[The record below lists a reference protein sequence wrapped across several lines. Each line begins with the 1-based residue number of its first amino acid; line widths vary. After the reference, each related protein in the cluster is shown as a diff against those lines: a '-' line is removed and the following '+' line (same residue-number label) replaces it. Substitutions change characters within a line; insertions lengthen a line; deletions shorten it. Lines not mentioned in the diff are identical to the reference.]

1 MNVLIIEDERALAYE
16 VELFLTKNNYICEVC
31 FNGTAASERIAVNL
45 YDFILI
51 DLGLPDY
58 DGLDLLKEAKKSIPE
73 AACIILTARAE
84 VYDRITGLDLG
95 ADDYLAK
102 PFSLLELQSRMQAI
116 TRRKFG
122 VVNQVIDLDGFMV
135 NLTDRTITYHGTSV
149 NAITKKEFDLIAYML
164 LNKNRTLTRAQLS
177 EHIWGSVVNDDYD
190 SNFIDAHIK
199 NIRKKLGAFAAA
211 EWLETVRGLGYR
223 IKTNG

>member
-1 MNVLIIEDERALAYE
+1 MNVLIIEDEKALAHE
-16 VELFLTKNNYICEVC
+16 LELFLTKNNYICEIC
-31 FNGTAASERIAVNL
+31 YDGTSASEKIAVNL
-45 YDFILI
+45 YDFILL

-58 DGLDLLKEAKKSIPE
+58 EGLDLLREAKKANPE

-84 VYDRITGLDLG
+84 VNDRVKGLDLG

-122 VVNQVIDLDGFMV
+122 ITQTVIDLDGFLV
-135 NLTDRTITYHGTSV
+135 NITDRTIMYQVNPV
-149 NAITKKEFDLIAYML
+149 NAITKKEFDLIAYL
-164 LNKNRTLTRAQLS
+164 LLHKNRTLTRAQLS
-177 EHIWGSVVNDDYD
+177 EHIWGSVINDDYD

-199 NIRKKLGAFAAA
+199 NIRKKLSAFAPAD
-211 EWLETVRGLGYR
+211 WLETVRGLGYR
-223 IKTNG
+223 IKTNV

>member
-1 MNVLIIEDERALAYE
+1 MNVLIIEDEKALAHE
-16 VELFLTKNNYICEVC
+16 LELFLVKNNYICEVSY
-31 FNGTAASERIAVNL
+31 NGASASEKIAVNL
-45 YDFILI
+45 YDFILL

-58 DGLDLLKEAKKSIPE
+58 EGLDLLKEAKKTNPE

-84 VYDRITGLDLG
+84 VNDRVKGLDLG

-122 VVNQVIDLDGFMV
+122 ITQTIIDLDGFLV
-135 NLTDRTITYHGTSV
+135 NITERTIMYHVNPV

-164 LNKNRTLTRAQLS
+164 LHKNRTLTRAQLS
-177 EHIWGSVVNDDYD
+177 EHIWGSVINDDYD

-199 NIRKKLGAFAAA
+199 NIRKKLSIFAPAD
-211 EWLETVRGLGYR
+211 WLETVRGLGYR
-223 IKTNG
+223 IKSNV

>member
-1 MNVLIIEDERALAYE
+1 MNVLIIEDERSLAKE
-16 VELFLTKNNYICEVC
+16 VDIFLTNNNYVCEIAY
-31 FNGTAASERIAVNL
+31 NGKTASEKIAVNL

-58 DGLDLLKEAKKSIPE
+58 EGLDLLTEAKTHNPD

-84 VYDRITGLDLG
+84 VNDRITGLDLG
-95 ADDYLAK
+95 ADDYVPK

-122 VVNQVIDLDGFMV
+122 LRQNTVELGDFII
-135 NLTDRTITYHGTSV
+135 NLTERTISHDGDTIS
-149 NAITKKEFDLIAYML
+149 AITKKEFDLIAYML
-164 LNKNRTLTRAQLS
+164 LHKNRTLSRTQLS

-190 SNFIDAHIK
+190 SNYIDAHIK
-199 NIRKKLGAFAAA
+199 NIRKKLNAYSAPN
-211 EWLETVRGLGYR
+211 WLETVRGLGYK
-223 IKTNG
+223 IAINT